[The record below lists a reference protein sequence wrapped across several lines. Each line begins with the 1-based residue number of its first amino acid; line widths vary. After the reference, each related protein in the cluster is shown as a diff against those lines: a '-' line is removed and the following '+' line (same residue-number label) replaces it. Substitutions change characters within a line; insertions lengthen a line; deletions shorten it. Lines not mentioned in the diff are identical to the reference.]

1 MRIIMKIIFAIIVIV
16 IITST
21 KVLAVLFRKTE

>member
-1 MRIIMKIIFAIIVIV
+1 MRIIMKIIFAILVIV